1 MTRAGLFTEFCKGF
15 CFRDIHY
22 MAIVVRCLVL
32 DCRELICLNLLIF
45 KKNGLKLNKLDWA
58 VRTVSFQST
67 IFFVFLDIS
76 QNIWIFSFKI
86 LKVA

>member
-1 MTRAGLFTEFCKGF
+1 
-15 CFRDIHY
+15 

-58 VRTVSFQST
+58 VRTVSFQFT
-67 IFFVFLDIS
+67 IFFMFSDIS
-76 QNIWIFSFKI
+76 QNIWIFSLKI